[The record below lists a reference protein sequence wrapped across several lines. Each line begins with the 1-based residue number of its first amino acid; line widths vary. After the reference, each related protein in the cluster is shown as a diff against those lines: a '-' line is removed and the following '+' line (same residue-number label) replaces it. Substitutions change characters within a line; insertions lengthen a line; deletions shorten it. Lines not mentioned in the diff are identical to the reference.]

1 MRVAATVARM
11 MIARDPRQAS
21 DTVLEYLITITAAR
35 GAALYLVQDGG
46 IELLVG
52 RGIAQDSLNW
62 SMATF
67 ASQRARLAIGDPVH
81 GYGQMLVPL
90 LRSAQM
96 LAIVYLGADSVE
108 PQTMAELAELLLDAA
123 MNAAGSEVAASQ
135 VDQYLEGARSDDVE
149 RRQLLV
155 LLDRHEWNL
164 SRVARQLGVS
174 RMTVYKRM
182 GAHGIERRRV
192 LKAPP
197 RRVAIRDPEPSR

>member
-35 GAALYLVQDGG
+35 GAALYLVQQDGG

-52 RGIAQDSLNW
+52 RGIAQDSLDW
-62 SMATF
+62 SLATF
-67 ASQRARLAIGDPVH
+67 ASQRLRLLVGERVH
-81 GYGQMLVPL
+81 GYGQMLIPL
-90 LRSAQM
+90 LRSREM
-96 LAIVYLGADSVE
+96 LAVVYLGADGVE

-123 MNAAGSEVAASQ
+123 RNAAGAEVGASQ
-135 VDQYLEGARSDDVE
+135 VDQYLEGARADDVE
-149 RRQLLV
+149 RRHLLL

-174 RMTVYKRM
+174 RVTVYKRM
-182 GAHGIERRRV
+182 EAQGIERKHI
-192 LKAPP
+192 LKSPP
-197 RRVAIRDPEPSR
+197 RRATE

>member
-35 GAALYLVQDGG
+35 GAALYQLHETRN
-46 IELLVG
+46 ELLVG
-52 RGIAQDSLNW
+52 RGIAQDSLDW
-62 SMATF
+62 SLSTF
-67 ASQRARLAIGDPVH
+67 ASQRARLVVGDRVH
-81 GYGQMLVPL
+81 GYGRMLIPL
-90 LRSAQM
+90 LRSGDM
-96 LAIVYLGADSVE
+96 LAVLYLGADSVE
-108 PQTMAELAELLLDAA
+108 PQTMAELSELLIDAA
-123 MNAAGSEVAASQ
+123 RNAAASLVGASQ

-174 RMTVYKRM
+174 RVTVYKRM
-182 GAHGIERRRV
+182 GAHGIERKRI
-192 LKAPP
+192 LKSLP
-197 RRVAIRDPEPSR
+197 RREPSR